1 KAPKLNAVLNIGT
14 GGAVV
19 KKENS
24 VALDDRWMSVEI
36 MKVDVPQNARTMTL
50 VISPG
55 LNDEIKIDAFTM
67 TSN

>member
-1 KAPKLNAVLNIGT
+1 
-14 GGAVV
+14 
-19 KKENS
+19 
-24 VALDDRWMSVEI
+24 MSVEI